1 MGAKVYSRLIKGIVS
16 LTSGLLFF
24 SAVSAQSAWQITR
37 PDDVPDL
44 SGVWEKSSYGSSLPT
59 EEPPFTDWGRE
70 RFGLA
75 LPGRGPT
82 ATQSTETNA
91 PEVLCEPMGIPAT
104 YFRPRPFEIVQLP
117 DRVLMLIEVENF
129 FRIIYTDGREFPDF
143 PLPTWNGYA
152 VGHYEANTL
161 VIETR
166 NFRGWQSED
175 RQRWVDRMG
184 HPFSDELTVV
194 ERFRRVDPETIENE
208 ITIIDPIAYEEPW
221 SATLTFSRRE
231 GVELEEFICS
241 EADNRAFQEFERQ
254 LLDYGN
260 QPSE

>member
-1 MGAKVYSRLIKGIVS
+1 MQNRPFLSLVRSVIIPIVVLVAPAAGAQTGWRI
-16 LTSGLLFF
+16 
-24 SAVSAQSAWQITR
+24 
-37 PDDVPDL
+37 DVPDGIPDV
-44 SGVWEKSSYGSSLPT
+44 SGVWEKASYGSSLPVQ
-59 EEPPFTDWGRE
+59 EPPFTEWGRA
-70 RFGLA
+70 RFDLA

-82 ATQSTETNA
+82 ATETTETNA

-117 DRVLMLIEVENF
+117 GRVLMLLEVENF
-129 FRIIYTDGREFPDF
+129 FRIIYTDGRTFPDF

-152 VGHYEANTL
+152 IGHYEGDTF

-184 HPFSDELTVV
+184 HPFSDELTVI
-194 ERFRRVDPETIENE
+194 ERLRRTDEDTLENE
-208 ITIIDPIAYEEPW
+208 ITIIDPVAYTEPW
-221 SATLTFSRRE
+221 SATMTFSRRE
-231 GVELEEFICS
+231 GVELEEFVCS

-254 LLDYGN
+254 LLEYGN
-260 QPSE
+260 PPTD